1 VRSNELRRIQK
12 TRIGNTASKQSGSLV
27 SAICYNYNSTKRKG
41 KPKMSKMKEYIEIIA
56 ANCDECGGAGFV
68 FFGDENN
75 YDVEPCS
82 CVDEIFDE
90 LTLDWVNN

>member
-12 TRIGNTASKQSGSLV
+12 TRVSNTPSKQGGSLV

-75 YDVEPCS
+75 YDVEPCECIADVS
-82 CVDEIFDE
+82 DE
-90 LTLDWVNN
+90 LTVDWVNE